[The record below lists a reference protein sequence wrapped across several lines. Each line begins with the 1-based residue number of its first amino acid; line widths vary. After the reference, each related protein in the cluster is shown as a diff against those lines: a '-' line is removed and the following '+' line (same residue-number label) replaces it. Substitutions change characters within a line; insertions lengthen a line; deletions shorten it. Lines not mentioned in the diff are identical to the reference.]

1 MSEYSDIVS
10 FAVALAIN
18 LLLFGV
24 LVVSGVTVAFRLAET
39 VSPRLRYSVAVA
51 AFLLAA
57 IVPLVITLSGVFNH
71 NSISTA
77 TFGLKQMN
85 ELKTGFQGE
94 TIKSEVPPQGNTA
107 NVAAKK
113 AQSETLDDFVFYAVG
128 SQWAKVF
135 SVLWLFVSASLF
147 FRELLGHFRLIQM
160 RRRLRPASS
169 SLQREL
175 CCPDDIRL
183 YVGEF
188 SSPVTVGLF
197 RPVVIF
203 PARFPDDVSHSA
215 ARRILLHE
223 VAHARWLDPLVSALL
238 RIVRAAFW
246 MSPALW
252 FLERIVRAEREVAAD
267 CAAVTDFSDSASA
280 DNAAEYAA
288 SLVKFAEFSRRT
300 ARQQRFTASA
310 ATHFGNSS
318 CLENRIRRLF
328 AGYGKPVSVARL
340 SLATFVILS
349 SLFGLSLLPI
359 ASQQLYPNQQ
369 IPDEN
374 KTDDISQTNDFNFI
388 EQNSLVD
395 FEKRIERDEDKKTD
409 ANQVADRRI
418 KSGKMDAA
426 LESPNNILTTSTPLV
441 DTERRTNEVRQENK
455 KNKSNRNV
463 ILPERTRATV
473 KPSEAVKPVIKPVV
487 IPTITVKPLV
497 AVKP

>member
-1 MSEYSDIVS
+1 MIENSGIVS

-24 LVVSGVTVAFRLAET
+24 LAVSGVTVAFRLAGT
-39 VSPRLRYSVAVA
+39 VSPRLRYSVAVV

-77 TFGLKQMN
+77 TFRLKQMN
-85 ELKTGFQGE
+85 ELKTGIQGE
-94 TIKSEVPPQGNTA
+94 TIKPEVPPQGNTA

-113 AQSETLDDFVFYAVG
+113 AQSDTLDDFVFYAIG
-128 SQWAKVF
+128 SQWARVF
-135 SVLWLFVSASLF
+135 SVLWLFVSASLL

-188 SSPVTVGLF
+188 SSPVTVGVF
-197 RPVVIF
+197 RPLVIF
-203 PARFPDDVSHSA
+203 PARFPDDISHSA

-223 VAHARWLDPLVSALL
+223 VAHARWRDPLVNALL

-267 CAAVTDFSDSASA
+267 CAAVTEFSDSASA
-280 DNAAEYAA
+280 DNAAEYAE
-288 SLVKFAEFSRRT
+288 SLVKFAEFSRRA

-310 ATHFGNSS
+310 ATHFDNSS

-340 SLATFVILS
+340 SLAAFVILS
-349 SLFGLSLLPI
+349 SLFGLTVLPI

-374 KTDDISQTNDFNFI
+374 KTDDISQTNDFTFI

-395 FEKRIERDEDKKTD
+395 FEKRIERDEDKKND

-441 DTERRTNEVRQENK
+441 DTERRTNEVHQENK
-455 KNKSNRNV
+455 RNESNRNV
-463 ILPERTRATV
+463 ILPEPTRATV
-473 KPSEAVKPVIKPVV
+473 KPSEAVNPVIKPVV